1 MPGEKTPMKKL
12 KLVPNVTMLLSLLLA
27 TAGTVLAGTPGF
39 QQQHHQF
46 RNVEEKWTKGAINFI
61 NSDYAEDDSV
71 PYRYEFKDVP
81 ADACIQMEIH
91 YDFSR
96 GSGPN
101 KKYAF
106 DFLTNVKRTETTI
119 DLFSSPNTPL
129 TGLSDLT
136 DCNFSALQIPD
147 DPAHT
152 YDNALA
158 PQHFTLCGNYNSGA
172 TETYVRSS
180 EPGESTKGQNTEKS
194 IELQIRAGGTGGE
207 VVDLAIAWG
216 GHLADEDDWGAGKGA
231 GSISGAPYHMRGNG
245 FLDVGC
251 DGIFTTGEDRNF
263 DDGDRAIQ
271 IREDGV
277 EFGTITIVKDAEP
290 NDPQDFQF
298 TGELDN
304 FSLDDDDDGTLPN
317 SQTFAGLLQDTYEVK
332 EKVPD
337 GWKLDH
343 VACTKEGQGGPP
355 NDDYWVFDDENDTVS
370 ITLGPGE
377 EITCIFTNKPEDGN
391 AITLASF
398 TARAGFGA
406 VTLAWETGTEV
417 DNAGFNLYRATAPA
431 GPYAKVNGAL
441 IAAQGDA
448 VGGASYSYVDT
459 PGGHGTFYYK
469 LEDVDLNGVATQH
482 GPVPA
487 TVMPR
492 FRRPMYRPMWPRF

>member
-1 MPGEKTPMKKL
+1 MKKL
-12 KLVPNVTMLLSLLLA
+12 KLVLSVTMLLSLLIG
-27 TAGTVLAGTPGF
+27 TVSTVLAGTPGF

-61 NSDYAEDDSV
+61 NSNYAEGDSV

-81 ADACIQMEIH
+81 AGACIQMEIH

-96 GSGPN
+96 GKGAN
-101 KKYAF
+101 TKYAF

-129 TGLSDLT
+129 TGLSEAT
-136 DCNFSALQIPD
+136 DCNSSALQIPD
-147 DPAHT
+147 DS
-152 YDNALA
+152 DVDDFDGDIA
-158 PQHFTLCGNYNSGA
+158 PQYFTLCGSYNPGA

-180 EPGESTKGQNTEKS
+180 EPDESTTGQNTEKS
-194 IELQIRAGGTGGE
+194 IELQIRAGGTGDE
-207 VVDLAIAWG
+207 VVDLAVAWG

-251 DGIFTTGEDRNF
+251 DGEFTKGVDRHF

-271 IREDGV
+271 IRQDGV
-277 EFGTITIVKDAEP
+277 EFGTITIVKDAVP

-298 TGELDN
+298 TGELGD
-304 FSLDDDDDGTLPN
+304 FVLDDDDDGTLPN
-317 SQTFAGLLQDTYEVK
+317 SQTFEDLFEDTYEVQ
-332 EKVPD
+332 ELVPD
-337 GWKLDH
+337 GWKLAD
-343 VACTKEGQGGPP
+343 VVCTKDNQPGPP
-355 NDDYWVFDDENDTVS
+355 NDDYWIFDDDTDTVS

-377 EITCIFTNKPEDGN
+377 EITCIFTNNPEGED

-417 DNAGFNLYRATAPA
+417 DNAGFNLYRAKSPA
-431 GPYAKVNGAL
+431 GPYTKVNGAL

-448 VGGASYSYVDT
+448 VGSASYSYVDT

-482 GPVPA
+482 GPVSA

-492 FRRPMYRPMWPRF
+492 FRRPVYRPMWPRF